1 MQVVKYLEFDV
12 LDDKPDQ
19 KKKKKKKRKRKKKKK
34 KKSRTWH
41 KKSNR
46 DNTE

>member
-19 KKKKKKKRKRKKKKK
+19 KKKKKK
-34 KKSRTWH
+34 SRTWH